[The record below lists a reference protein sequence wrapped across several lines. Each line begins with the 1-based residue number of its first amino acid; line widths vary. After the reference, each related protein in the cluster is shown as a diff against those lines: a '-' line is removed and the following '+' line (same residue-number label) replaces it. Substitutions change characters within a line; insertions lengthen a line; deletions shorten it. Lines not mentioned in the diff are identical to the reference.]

1 MTRKERNG
9 KRKSRRINSRIPSLG
24 YYLIVTDT
32 NATERNY
39 FIGLRNAL
47 PEGMRNKLIIHVE
60 KAKKTDQLIKKCVE
74 LFSNDPQYRIP
85 WIVFDRDQVTRF
97 DNIIVDAKKRGIHV
111 GWSNPCFE
119 VWMYGY
125 FGKIPQMVD
134 SQECC
139 RKFGEKYKQKTGQE
153 YSKANKEIYELIT
166 KNGDEKSAVEIARNR
181 YEVSIQ
187 YGKRKPSDMHLC
199 TTVYEL
205 VGEIVQKAS
214 AYKNKL
220 I

>member
-9 KRKSRRINSRIPSLG
+9 KRKSRRINSKIPSLG

-125 FGKIPQMVD
+125 K
-134 SQECC
+134 SR
-139 RKFGEKYKQKTGQE
+139 RKTHRLVCGM
-153 YSKANKEIYELIT
+153 KAAFLCETTFLLLDIYI
-166 KNGDEKSAVEIARNR
+166 DFI
-181 YEVSIQ
+181 I
-187 YGKRKPSDMHLC
+187 
-199 TTVYEL
+199 
-205 VGEIVQKAS
+205 
-214 AYKNKL
+214 
-220 I
+220 

>member
-24 YYLIVTDT
+24 YYLIVIDT

-97 DNIIVDAKKRGIHV
+97 DNIIVDAKKEEYMLGGLILAL
-111 GWSNPCFE
+111 
-119 VWMYGY
+119 
-125 FGKIPQMVD
+125 
-134 SQECC
+134 
-139 RKFGEKYKQKTGQE
+139 KFGCMVILGKFLKWLIHKNVVGSLVKNTSRKQD
-153 YSKANKEIYELIT
+153 
-166 KNGDEKSAVEIARNR
+166 KNI
-181 YEVSIQ
+181 
-187 YGKRKPSDMHLC
+187 L
-199 TTVYEL
+199 
-205 VGEIVQKAS
+205 
-214 AYKNKL
+214 KL
-220 I
+220 IKKYMSY

>member
-9 KRKSRRINSRIPSLG
+9 KRKSRRINSRNPSLG

-39 FIGLRNAL
+39 FMGLQNAL

-60 KAKKTDQLIKKCVE
+60 KAKKTDQLIKRCVE
-74 LFSNDPQYRIP
+74 LLSNDPQYRIP

-139 RKFGEKYKQKTGQE
+139 RKFVEKYKQKTGQE
-153 YSKANKEIYELIT
+153 YKKNDVNIYKRLTE
-166 KNGDEKSAVEIARNR
+166 NGDEKEALNIARRN
-181 YEVSIQ
+181 YENAIKNIN
-187 YGKRKPSDMHLC
+187 GKPSDMHLC